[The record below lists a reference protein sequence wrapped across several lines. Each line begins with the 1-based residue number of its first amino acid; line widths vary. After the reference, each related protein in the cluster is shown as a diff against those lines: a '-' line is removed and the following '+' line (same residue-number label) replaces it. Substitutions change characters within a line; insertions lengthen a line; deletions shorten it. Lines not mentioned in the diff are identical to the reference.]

1 MRWLDGITNYMDLS
15 LSKLQEMV
23 KDRESWCAAV
33 HEVTKSQTRQQQ
45 HVRRSEMKTGR
56 GLPRFYPAVAVGI
69 SSRHPASC
77 RTCFLTDTL
86 ES

>member
-1 MRWLDGITNYMDLS
+1 MVTNSMDMS

-23 KDRESWCAAV
+23 KDRGAWCTAANGTV
-33 HEVTKSQTRQQQ
+33 KSQTRQQQ